1 MEFRD
6 QLNARNVKVQTYIE
20 KKIMRT
26 GNIIATEEGKD
37 REILA
42 GNGINAKT
50 TTGFLFCPRCGL
62 RKPKDKGSKY
72 CPNCGSKMIEEGPL
86 PYVPRSTMNK
96 KDEHKNRIKEGNV
109 MNRSD
114 SIYGLMQQNKF
125 NKNKNGLSSISAV
138 EKADIGEYENA
149 IDEFTEIIS
158 LNPKDANSYF
168 ARATVK
174 VKIGDIEG
182 ARLDFKMSEMCHRTS
197 NLGFENYPLV

>member
-1 MEFRD
+1 
-6 QLNARNVKVQTYIE
+6 
-20 KKIMRT
+20 MRT

-96 KDEHKNRIKEGNV
+96 KDEHKNRIKEENI